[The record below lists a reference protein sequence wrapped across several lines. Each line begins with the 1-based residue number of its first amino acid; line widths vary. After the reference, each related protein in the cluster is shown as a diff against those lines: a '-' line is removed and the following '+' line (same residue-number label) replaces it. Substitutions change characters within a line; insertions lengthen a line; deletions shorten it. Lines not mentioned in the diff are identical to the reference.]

1 MTLSDDVEA
10 VASPCTSVCAID
22 PPTGLCAGCYRTIDE
37 IAGWIE
43 LSPQARRALIAVLG
57 DRQARFGAA
66 IAARQRGGGDSDGE
80 R

>member
-1 MTLSDDVEA
+1 MTLSDEE

-37 IAGWIE
+37 IAGWID
-43 LSPQARRALIAVLG
+43 LPPQGRRALIASLA
-57 DRQARFGAA
+57 DRREKFGAA
-66 IAARQRGGGDSDGE
+66 IAARQRNTGDGNGE